1 MELQNTLPE
10 FIVREQ
16 TCCFTGHRLL
26 ARERRED
33 LTASVDRVIRGLYKA
48 GYRYFMAGG
57 ALGFDTLAE
66 TEVLR
71 AARFDKDVKLIL
83 VLPCRDQTLRWAR
96 MPGYMEHLRRYKQI
110 LGMADYV
117 VYMNDFYTETCMRER
132 NQYMIDH
139 SSVCVAYYNGASR
152 SGAGQTYRMA
162 VAGGLEIVNLW
173 TDIPASEQQPTK

>member
-1 MELQNTLPE
+1 MEHQNTLPG
-10 FIVREQ
+10 FITREQ
-16 TCCFTGHRLL
+16 TCCFTGHRVLSSGV
-26 ARERRED
+26 RD
-33 LTASVDRVIRGLYKA
+33 GLTAAVDRVIRDLYKA

-57 ALGFDTLAE
+57 ALGFDMLAE

-71 AARFDKDVKLIL
+71 AARFDEEIKLIL
-83 VLPCRDQTLRWAR
+83 VLPCRDQTIPWKK
-96 MPGYMEHLRRYKQI
+96 MPEYMEHLRRYKQI

-139 SSVCVAYYNGASR
+139 SSVCVAYYNGAKH

-162 VAGGLEIVNLW
+162 VADGLEIFNLW
-173 TDIPASEQQPTK
+173 TD